1 MINNILIA
9 GLGNMGMAHLHAF
22 ERYNNKI
29 RIYILDKKK
38 RLDCVKNN
46 YEYNNK
52 FNIIYLSKV
61 PKNLFFSFVI
71 VATDSKN
78 RFKVTI
84 DIIKNNKIKFL
95 LLEKFLFLKISDY
108 EKISKYLFK
117 NKIICYMTSWGLFL
131 AKKINNIDFYNKKI
145 SVRIYCNSN
154 NYLTNIIHYILFFY
168 KLKNDKKIDFKRF
181 FITKKIKSNFRN
193 YQNIEGGFEA
203 ISTDGSSLIVQ
214 TTKSNLHKIF
224 FKLNFNNNNLSIN
237 ISSEN
242 KIIINSDKNRKIINF
257 PLAKDFTKKIYDLS
271 KKNMTDFLPNYQLS
285 EYFSKKVLRNVKK
298 VDKKLNIR

>member
-1 MINNILIA
+1 MINNILIV
-9 GLGNMGMAHLHAF
+9 GLGNMGMAHLSAF

-38 RLDCVKNN
+38 RLDFVKNN
-46 YEYNNK
+46 YKYKHK
-52 FNIIYLSKV
+52 FNIIYLSKA

-78 RFKVTI
+78 RFKATI
-84 DIIKNNKIKFL
+84 EIIKNNKIKFL

-117 NKIICYMTSWGLFL
+117 NKIKCYMNSWGLFL
-131 AKKINNIDFYNKKI
+131 AKKINNINFYNKKI
-145 SVRIYCNSN
+145 SIRIYCNSN

-193 YQNIEGGFEA
+193 YQNIEGSFEA
-203 ISTDGSSLIVQ
+203 ISSDGSSLIVQ
-214 TTKSNLHKIF
+214 TTKSKVHKIF
-224 FKLNFNNNNLSIN
+224 YKLNFNNNNLSIN
-237 ISSEN
+237 ISSKN
-242 KIIINSDKNRKIINF
+242 KIVINSGGKHQIINF
-257 PLAKDFTKKIYDLS
+257 PLAKDLTKKIYELS
-271 KKNMTDFLPNYQLS
+271 KKNMIDFLPNYKLS
-285 EYFSKKVLRNVKK
+285 QYFSKKILYNVKK